1 MEQAVLM
8 LKTGVRQVQRKGMEG
23 LVLDGRE
30 KLAKDRNQAGILAK
44 LLKGPQTTDC
54 LKAGIAEEGK
64 NGSDDTSSA
73 ITLAEFILDFKE
85 YLEG

>member
-30 KLAKDRNQAGILAK
+30 KLPKDRNQAGILAK
-44 LLKGPQTTDC
+44 LL
-54 LKAGIAEEGK
+54 
-64 NGSDDTSSA
+64 
-73 ITLAEFILDFKE
+73 
-85 YLEG
+85 